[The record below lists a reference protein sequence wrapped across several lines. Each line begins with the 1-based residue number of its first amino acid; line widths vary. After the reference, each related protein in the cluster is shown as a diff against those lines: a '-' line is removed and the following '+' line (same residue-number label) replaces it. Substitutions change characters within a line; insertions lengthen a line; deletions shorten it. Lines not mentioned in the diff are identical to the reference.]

1 MTFLRSYN
9 KCLFNQ
15 RITASLGPAEHR
27 LNQVDRINAIVDTAL
42 RTFISSNT
50 NSLVCRHLLGTHV
63 SELRSEFGRLK
74 NATQESRGK
83 DFVQLKLVSD
93 QLWRELRLL
102 QNRSREQFSAIKL
115 DTRHSL
121 SEEKSHL
128 KETIAS
134 QIQKCFTFKRLVEQ
148 EATAGVL
155 SSLVKMR
162 SEVFYSTTGFFFTG
176 TAAFLAYL
184 RYLT

>member
-1 MTFLRSYN
+1 MCFQQE
-9 KCLFNQ
+9 NQ
-15 RITASLGPAEHR
+15 GLLGSRKHGAD
-27 LNQVDRINAIVDTAL
+27 QANAIGTIIDTAL
-42 RTFISSNT
+42 KAFMSSNAGT
-50 NSLVCRHLLGTHV
+50 FVCKQLLSTHV
-63 SELRSEFGRLK
+63 SEMKSELGRLK
-74 NATQESRGK
+74 NVVQESRGK

-115 DTRHSL
+115 DTRHDL
-121 SEEKSHL
+121 SEGKSHL
-128 KETIAS
+128 REVIAN
-134 QIQKCFTFKRLVEQ
+134 QLQKCITFKRLVEQ

-162 SEVFYSTTGFFFTG
+162 SEVIYSTTGFFFTG

>member
-1 MTFLRSYN
+1 MIFSRSYDGYIFI
-9 KCLFNQ
+9 KKI
-15 RITASLGPAEHR
+15 RASLGPAKYR
-27 LNQVDRINAIVDTAL
+27 LDQANPINVIVDTAL
-42 RTFISSNT
+42 KTFISSNA
-50 NSLVCRHLLGTHV
+50 NSFVCRQLLSTRI
-63 SELRSEFGRLK
+63 SELRNEFGRLK
-74 NATQESRGK
+74 NVVQESRGK

-115 DTRHSL
+115 DTRHDL

-128 KETIAS
+128 KEIIAN
-134 QIQKCFTFKRLVEQ
+134 QIQKCFTFKRSVEQ

>member
-1 MTFLRSYN
+1 MIFSRSYD
-9 KCLFNQ
+9 KCLFNK
-15 RITASLGPAEHR
+15 RIKTSLGPSKHR
-27 LNQVDRINAIVDTAL
+27 LDHANSINTIIDTAVK
-42 RTFISSNT
+42 TFNSSNT
-50 NSLVCRHLLGTHV
+50 NSFVCKQLLSTHI
-63 SELRSEFGRLK
+63 SELRNEFGRLK
-74 NATQESRGK
+74 NVVQESRGK

-102 QNRSREQFSAIKL
+102 QNRSREQFSVIKL
-115 DTRHSL
+115 DTRHDL

-128 KETIAS
+128 KETITS
-134 QIQKCFTFKRLVEQ
+134 QMQKCFTFKRLVEQ